1 MTRRSPSRARGF
13 TLVEL
18 LVTIAIIMILI
29 GLLAPAVQSAREA
42 ARRARCVQN
51 LRQIGIALHAY
62 HDIAATLPPG
72 GMPCHDPRY
81 CGKDCHFR
89 WIDKGIFVSILP
101 YFEQSSIYN
110 AINQDLSI
118 YSIENSTVHG
128 VAVGGRTCPSDP
140 TASSPQALSGVPDV
154 SALGPFFARPIDPA
168 RRMALTSYAGC
179 YGSYLVSGH
188 PRPGADCNLPAQILE
203 ELDGTFITRKPIRLA
218 DISDGLSQT
227 MFVAEHSVTSIYA
240 AKEFA
245 HWHSQDVAWF
255 ISGNLGSTLFVTYFP
270 PNIQRKAN
278 LSAAGNFRFA
288 ASSNHPGGLNALM
301 GDGSVRFIKDSIS
314 TWPYDTTSGQP
325 LGATMTPGGW
335 VDLSAQPGVWQ
346 ALGTR
351 AGGEVVSDY

>member
-1 MTRRSPSRARGF
+1 MTRRSPSRVRGF

-29 GLLAPAVQSAREA
+29 GLLTPAVQSAREA
-42 ARRARCVQN
+42 ARRARCTQN

-62 HDIAATLPPG
+62 HDAASTLPPG
-72 GMPCHDPRY
+72 GMRCYDPRY
-81 CGKDCHFR
+81 CSGDCHDR

-101 YFEQSSIYN
+101 YIEQSLLYD
-110 AINQDLSI
+110 AANQNLSI
-118 YSIENSTVHG
+118 YSIENRTVQG
-128 VAVGGRTCPSDP
+128 VVVGGLTCPSDP
-140 TASSPQALSGVPDV
+140 TASSPQALSNVPDA
-154 SALGPFFARPIDPA
+154 SALGPFFVRPVDPS

-179 YGSYLVSGH
+179 YGSYLVAGIAQ
-188 PRPGADCNLPAQILE
+188 PGADCSLPAQVLR
-203 ELDGTFITRKPIRLA
+203 ELDGTFNTRQSIRLA

-227 MFVAEHSVTSIYA
+227 MFVSEHSVTSIYA
-240 AKEFA
+240 AKEVA

-270 PNIQRKAN
+270 PNIHRKAN
-278 LSAAGNFRFA
+278 LSASGNFPYA

-301 GDGSVRFIKDSIS
+301 GDGSVRFIKDTIS
-314 TWPYDTTSGQP
+314 TWPYDITSGRP
-325 LGATMTPGGW
+325 LDATMAPGGW
-335 VDLSAQPGVWQ
+335 VDLSSTPGVWQ